1 MESIYDLD
9 FQNKRLENKIVIGLD
24 RISQAFKS
32 LLIEE
37 SKKYRLSP
45 IQIQFLIFIHYHAK
59 SESTISYLSKEF
71 NLSKPTVSETVK
83 TLEKKKYIEK
93 SSDKIDARSYFI
105 QLTELGKEI
114 VRHTEPYINPL
125 LHIITNINEA
135 DKLGLWQCMTKI
147 IKELNNIQLI
157 NPLRTCANCKFYL
170 QNNSKPHCALLNQ
183 ELKVE
188 DIRIDCAEFK

>member
-45 IQIQFLIFIHYHAK
+45 IQIQFLIFIHYHTK

-135 DKLGLWQCMTKI
+135 DKLGLWQCMTEI

-170 QNNSKPHCALLNQ
+170 QNNSKPQCALLNQ